1 MEAMKAWWI
10 PLIALLILGIG
21 FGAGFAFGSRRP
33 VMPPGCGRTV
43 ETVVRPASDGRALEE
58 ELDRMGV
65 PAIQLTDREFAARA
79 RRAVLCL
86 GSGHLVLLEP
96 GPAAYLRVPDGVP
109 ALDRV
114 QTWIP

>member
-1 MEAMKAWWI
+1 MKAWRI
-10 PLIALLILGIG
+10 LIALLVLGIG
-21 FGAGFAFGSRRP
+21 FGAGFAFGSQRP

-43 ETVVRPASDGRALEE
+43 EMVVRPASDGRTLEE

-65 PAIQLTDREFAARA
+65 PVIQLTDWEFAARA
-79 RRAVLCL
+79 RRAILCL

-109 ALDRV
+109 APNHILA
-114 QTWIP
+114 WIP